1 MAENSITFYQG
12 TQSEFD
18 AMSVKNS
25 NGIYFL
31 SDTQSI
37 YKGNVKYG
45 SKDVPIATDRNAGIV
60 KPGSDFD
67 ITADG
72 TISLYHKI
80 DITSFTNNVN
90 VVEKGSS
97 IAKVTL
103 RWSMNKTPSSLSL
116 VKGADSYNVAATA
129 VSADLTLTSHL
140 TSNATFTL
148 TATDARG
155 ARDVA
160 TTSISFLNGKYY
172 GIGTV
177 TDANSINDTFVRGL
191 TKVLASG
198 RTGDFSV
205 TANSG
210 QYIYFAIPTTFGTPA
225 FFVGGFEGGFG
236 LLRSFSYTNS
246 LGYTEAYN
254 VYRSTNAN
262 LGNTTVTVR

>member
-1 MAENSITFYQG
+1 MAETSITFYQG

-103 RWSMNKTPSSLSL
+103 KWSVNKTPSSLSL

-140 TSNATFTL
+140 TSDATFTL

-160 TTSISFLNGKYY
+160 TTNISFLNGKYY
-172 GIGTV
+172 GVGTV
-177 TDANSINDTFVRGL
+177 TDANSINDIFVRGL
-191 TKVLASG
+191 TKILTSW

-210 QYIYFAIPTTFGTPA
+210 QYIYFAIPVAFGTPA
-225 FFVGGFEGGFG
+225 FFVGGFEGGG
-236 LLRSFSYTNS
+236 LWFT
-246 LGYTEAYN
+246 
-254 VYRSTNAN
+254 
-262 LGNTTVTVR
+262 